1 MNRWNYCSSMPV
13 IYLEPLEQKHCL
25 LIILLGLPVLLPL
38 LENPPAENVAEGKG
52 FLILRLLPQLS

>member
-1 MNRWNYCSSMPV
+1 MLV